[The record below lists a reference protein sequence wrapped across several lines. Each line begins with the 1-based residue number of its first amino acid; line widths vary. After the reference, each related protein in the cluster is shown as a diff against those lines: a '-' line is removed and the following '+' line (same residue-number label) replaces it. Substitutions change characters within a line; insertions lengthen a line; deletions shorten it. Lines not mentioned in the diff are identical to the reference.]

1 VPFGAT
7 VQRSPIL
14 IWFQSPR
21 HNYPNLQFRCAV
33 FGIMCFGCALFG
45 TMCDCSGA
53 CDHDAAKH
61 NLPHTYPLLTQF
73 IQARK
78 LIGQKDRA
86 VKWKGWDRGG
96 GSGFTLE
103 VQHRSHGLTKHARNL
118 PENLPT
124 HLIHCI
130 TALVSSLILRAS
142 SQASAACSTNSV
154 GLSHS
159 LVSGPSRL

>member
-1 VPFGAT
+1 MTTQTCSSGV
-7 VQRSPIL
+7 L
-14 IWFQSPR
+14 
-21 HNYPNLQFRCAV
+21 YLELCASGV
-33 FGIMCFGCALFG
+33 LYLELCFGCALFG
-45 TMCDCSGA
+45 TMCDCSDA

-86 VKWKGWDRGG
+86 VKWEGWDRGG

-130 TALVSSLILRAS
+130 TALVSSLILRAP
-142 SQASAACSTNSV
+142 SQASAAGSTNSV
-154 GLSHS
+154 RLSHS

>member
-1 VPFGAT
+1 MSTDHQYLYGFSPHFYQGITTQTCSSGVLYLELCASGVLYLELCAT
-7 VQRSPIL
+7 
-14 IWFQSPR
+14 
-21 HNYPNLQFRCAV
+21 
-33 FGIMCFGCALFG
+33 
-45 TMCDCSGA
+45 CSGA

-86 VKWKGWDRGG
+86 VKWEGWDRGG

-130 TALVSSLILRAS
+130 TALVSSLIHRAS
-142 SQASAACSTNSV
+142 NRASAARSTNSV
-154 GLSHS
+154 GPSHS
-159 LVSGPSRL
+159 PVSGPSPL